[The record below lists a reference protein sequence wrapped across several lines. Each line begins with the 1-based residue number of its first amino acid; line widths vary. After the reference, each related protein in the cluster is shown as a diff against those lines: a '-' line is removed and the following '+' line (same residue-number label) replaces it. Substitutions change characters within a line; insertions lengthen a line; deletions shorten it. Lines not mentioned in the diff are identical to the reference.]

1 MKETEVYN
9 VRAVERA
16 LQILNS
22 FDDDH
27 PERGVSDIAEA
38 VGLHKATAHRILT
51 TLLNYGFIER
61 ASNGSNYKLGVQ
73 LLDLGYRVNRRMDLR
88 QEALPYIKQLGST
101 IDETIDL
108 SVFDQGQ
115 ILCVE
120 MIPSS
125 HALTI
130 AASVGKRL
138 PAYCTA
144 GGKLFLANLPGEEL
158 AEFLQKPLLPI
169 TEFTLIDPE
178 LLRNEL
184 VTVREKGYAID
195 EQELELGVRAV
206 AAPIID
212 HRNRIIATVSIPG
225 PLSRLSGERIQVIIP
240 LLLQSTQ
247 EISLRMGFSEY
258 NPD

>member
-1 MKETEVYN
+1 MRDTEEYN

-38 VGLHKATAHRILT
+38 VGLHKATTHRILT

-61 ASNGSNYKLGVQ
+61 ASNGLNYKLGVQ
-73 LLDLGYRVNRRMDLR
+73 LLDLGYRVNRRMDVH
-88 QEALPYIKQLGST
+88 QEALPFIKQLGSK
-101 IDETIDL
+101 IDEAVDL
-108 SVFDQGQ
+108 SIFDQGQ

-120 MIPSS
+120 MIQSS

-144 GGKLFLANLPGEEL
+144 GGKLFLSNLPDEKL
-158 AEFLQKPLLPI
+158 DEFLQKPLLPI
-169 TEFTLIDPE
+169 TEYTLIDPE
-178 LLRNEL
+178 LLRKEL
-184 VTVREKGYAID
+184 ITVRDKGYAID

-206 AAPIID
+206 AAPIYD
-212 HRNRIIATVSIPG
+212 HLNRIIAALSIPG
-225 PLSRLSGERIQVIIP
+225 PLSRLSIERIQEVTP
-240 LLLQSTQ
+240 LLLQTTG
-247 EISLRMGFSEY
+247 EISHRLGSS
-258 NPD
+258 DKV